1 MRVSSDAK
9 SFGFEG
15 AVPWDTQTP
24 REAPAI
30 PHEVSRWGS
39 EHGGNRCLRIMP
51 PVKARP
57 WNEGLDNFGENLIR
71 LGAGLKSIQESP
83 SATGSDA
90 NFAAAVAQAATG
102 FRLAFRQALPVLTRG
117 ERAFLQLVPISE
129 GTELTAHPRED
140 SPQHAHTLVHE
151 GVLACVEVLSLLER
165 IDYASTTQPG
175 SARQVL
181 QGSLAALAEST
192 TAVGWEIRTICHEFA
207 SEVKLSGVD
216 PANLEDLGP
225 GAVGLI
231 HDMAVAAHHLRAV
244 RREWYRVDQRLV
256 AAVASSPVSEGAGRA
271 G

>member
-1 MRVSSDAK
+1 VVIYGSRK
-9 SFGFEG
+9 E
-15 AVPWDTQTP
+15 
-24 REAPAI
+24 REPLPTA
-30 PHEVSRWGS
+30 
-39 EHGGNRCLRIMP
+39 
-51 PVKARP
+51 KARP

-71 LGAGLKSIQESP
+71 LGSGLRAIQESP

-90 NFAAAVAQAATG
+90 NFAAAVAQVATG

-117 ERAFLQLVPISE
+117 EQAFLQLVPISE
-129 GTELTAHPRED
+129 GTELSVHPRED

-151 GVLACVEVLSLLER
+151 GVLACVEVLSLLGR
-165 IDYASTTQPG
+165 IDSVSSTQPG

-192 TAVGWEIRTICHEFA
+192 TAAGWEIRTICHEFA
-207 SEVKLSGVD
+207 SEVKLSGAD

-244 RREWYRVDQRLV
+244 RREWYRVEQRLAGAV
-256 AAVASSPVSEGAGRA
+256 AASRVPDGAGGA